1 MLPNPF
7 KSEAPEVAASEASMP
22 IPHVTIQ
29 KGDTS
34 MSQAPDNRDRTVE
47 LLADAGSLT
56 ELARRWLV
64 GAERALPADAPLF
77 AAVDIVN
84 GIAHLKKAAEKI
96 KRAEIALNAD
106 NPYPV
111 DPTGPLTIGGI
122 PDSDL
127 GPLIDATIAP
137 SNLGMDDRC
146 CLGYPDAEPCN

>member
-1 MLPNPF
+1 MLPNQS

-84 GIAHLKKAAEKI
+84 ALTYLKKAAEKI
-96 KRAEIALNAD
+96 KRAEVALNAD
-106 NPYPV
+106 NPHPV
-111 DPTGPLTIGGI
+111 DPTGPLTIGTI
-122 PDSDL
+122 PDADL
-127 GPLIDATIAP
+127 DRMIDATIP
-137 SNLGMDDRC
+137 TTEGDQ
-146 CLGYPDAEPCN
+146 